1 MGFFTKDLGSSQAF
15 KVFSPED
22 NTPEDTT
29 REDITPEDTLED
41 GLDSLYHLFSLANQL
56 EVQEAILEDILEF
69 ILEGILEQE
78 DGLGLEVALV
88 DGPEQEEVLEV
99 GQQHQLTHPPQQ
111 GLPGLN
117 HHQLPL
123 PGLHHLPQNPQKPLL
138 LHL

>member
-15 KVFSPED
+15 KVFSLED

-117 HHQLPL
+117 QHQLQL

-138 LHL
+138 LPL